1 MFQGYL
7 SLCVLEE
14 SMASVQDELL
24 PLCIMVFPAVEV
36 SWELVEQMTQLLMD
50 EVLARVSNEYKSLL
64 VPYTTAMQQIFSNL
78 KTKV

>member
-1 MFQGYL
+1 
-7 SLCVLEE
+7 
-14 SMASVQDELL
+14 MASVQDELL

-64 VPYTTAMQQIFSNL
+64 VPYTTAMQQIFSKL
-78 KTKV
+78 ETKV